1 MVRGPRR
8 TCDPT
13 ADIGGHAD
21 AGERT
26 GVAHR
31 SRRGGRTWPT
41 WRNQHRLGASNP
53 TWRADLTDVAHQESS
68 WRIEP
73 DVASGGSP
81 ATSTSV
87 RHVISQCAMSASSVR
102 HVLRGRDHAHVH
114 AFPTPLASSR
124 CRSRVPAAA
133 RSQRRSDRASH
144 EHDRQQQGPG
154 RRRNAHPTTGS
165 GILDAT
171 ATAVDIG
178 GDVDRASAHWHSRGA
193 SNPTLRADLADVA
206 HRESS
211 WRIEPDVA
219 SGGSPATSGS
229 VRHVGTE
236 SATCGGSV
244 RHVRSQCATWEQR
257 VPRAAVRCATCAGS
271 VRHVRPRCA
280 TSGRSAPCP
289 HRPDAP
295 DGPRRDHGVHT
306 NRDAASEPPT
316 PACGRWP
323 TGSADGGSTA
333 AVCAARSTRGSR
345 RS

>member
-133 RSQRRSDRASH
+133 RSQRRSYRASH

-178 GDVDRASAHWHSRGA
+178 GDVDRAPAHTGTHVAHRTRLCGRTLPTWRTENRPGA
-193 SNPTLRADLADVA
+193 SNPTWRAVDRPPRRV
-206 HRESS
+206 
-211 WRIEPDVA
+211 
-219 SGGSPATSGS
+219 
-229 VRHVGTE
+229 
-236 SATCGGSV
+236 
-244 RHVRSQCATWEQR
+244 QCATWEQR